1 MGGSN
6 FVPSVVTVRILSLT
20 ILFSNLNA
28 LLITPILTVM
38 NQEKTVLKIFIFA
51 VIFNIVTN
59 MILIPIMDFNGSA
72 IVTVLTEA
80 IICILS
86 VLSVRN
92 VFIIKKLFK
101 NIFQYLVA
109 CFIIVLCKII
119 ISEFILS
126 SGIVFIVTVFV
137 SIILYFGILILFK
150 NDLVVQAINEIKNR
164 RSRKEMR

>member
-1 MGGSN
+1 
-6 FVPSVVTVRILSLT
+6 
-20 ILFSNLNA
+20 
-28 LLITPILTVM
+28 
-38 NQEKTVLKIFIFA
+38 
-51 VIFNIVTN
+51 
-59 MILIPIMDFNGSA
+59 MDFNGSA

-92 VFIIKKLFK
+92 VFNIKKLFK

-137 SIILYFGILILFK
+137 SIILYLGILILFQ